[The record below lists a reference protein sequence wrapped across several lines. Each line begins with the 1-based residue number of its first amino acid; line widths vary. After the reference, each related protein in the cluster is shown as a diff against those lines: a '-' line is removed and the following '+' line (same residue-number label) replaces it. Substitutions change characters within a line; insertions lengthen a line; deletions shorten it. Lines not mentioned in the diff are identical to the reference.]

1 MRYPFILAVTAV
13 GLSACA
19 YSGTFLEPPTLRAS
33 APGINSDMRACMSE
47 AATPR
52 ELTASERELIAGKE
66 TARFFMQGR
75 PVVSPEGKPALHQ
88 SALPQ
93 SSNEAADR
101 YAVCLL
107 KRGYTW
113 QTK

>member
-1 MRYPFILAVTAV
+1 MRNPLLTITTVLS
-13 GLSACA
+13 LSACA
-19 YSGTFLEPPTLRAS
+19 YSGTFLEPPS
-33 APGINSDMRACMSE
+33 AHAAARDINADIRACMSE

-52 ELTASERELIAGKE
+52 ELTASERQLIAGKE
-66 TARFFMQGR
+66 TSRFFMEGH

-88 SALPQ
+88 SAFPQ
-93 SSNEAADR
+93 SASAAADR

-113 QTK
+113 QTE

>member
-1 MRYPFILAVTAV
+1 MRQSFNLSIAAIILS
-13 GLSACA
+13 GCGF
-19 YSGTFLEPPTLRAS
+19 SGTFLEPPAS
-33 APGINSDMRACMSE
+33 RSLAQDMNADMRACISR
-47 AATPR
+47 AAAPAA
-52 ELTASERELIAGKE
+52 LTASERELIAGRE
-66 TARFFMQGR
+66 TARFFMAGR

-93 SSNEAADR
+93 FSTDTADR